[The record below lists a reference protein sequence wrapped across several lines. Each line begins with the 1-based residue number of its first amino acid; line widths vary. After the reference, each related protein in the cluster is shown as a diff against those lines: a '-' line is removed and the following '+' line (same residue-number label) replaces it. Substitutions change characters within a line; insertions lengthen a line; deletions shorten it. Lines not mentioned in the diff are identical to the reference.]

1 MRLEIERYRR
11 DLVRAYIRGSMEAP
25 PPADATDEQ
34 LLDVAR
40 THALDLHHFKK
51 KDWLPRVAKVVGFL
65 LGVGP
70 RSLLDIGSGRGAFLW
85 PLLDALP
92 DLEVT
97 CVDPLPHRIASIEA
111 VRRGGMANI
120 AAICGEFLGV
130 DLGAHT
136 FDVVTL
142 LEVVEHLV
150 DPQAALD
157 RAFELAERFVVVSV
171 PSKPD
176 DNPEHL
182 HFFYPCDLD
191 ERLNRAGARRVS
203 LEFVPGHTIAIA
215 TVARP

>member
-1 MRLEIERYRR
+1 MFERYWR
-11 DLVRAYIRGSMEAP
+11 DLVRAYIRGSIEVP
-25 PPADATDEQ
+25 PPNAASDEQ
-34 LLDVAR
+34 LLEAAR
-40 THALDLHHFKK
+40 KHALDLHHFKK
-51 KDWLPRVAKVVGFL
+51 KDPLPRAAKVIGFL
-65 LGVGP
+65 RGLDP
-70 RSLLDIGSGRGAFLW
+70 RSLLDVGSGRGAFLW

-92 DLEVT
+92 GLDVT

-130 DLGAHT
+130 DLGART

-182 HFFYPCDLD
+182 HYFDPSDLE
-191 ERLNRAGARRVS
+191 ERLKRAGARRVS

>member
-120 AAICGEFLGV
+120 TAVRGECSEV
-130 DLGAHT
+130 DLGART

-150 DPQAALD
+150 DPQTTLV

-176 DNPEHL
+176 DNPAHIQ
-182 HFFYPCDLD
+182 FFDPRDL
-191 ERLNRAGARRVS
+191 EECLKQAGARRVS
-203 LEFVPGHTIAIA
+203 LMFVPGHTIAIA
-215 TVARP
+215 VVAGP